1 MAITAADR
9 AKIQC
14 VITYLDKGGSGK
26 FLDATSIE
34 RLNRVFSDTC
44 GFGCRTCFGTFFEGM
59 RDKPWVTILRTMLCP
74 DLAVISL
81 APDPVIPGA
90 PVVPDPEG
98 GLEFPGT
105 SLFGILGAETVTNT
119 GATLVTGDLGLS
131 PGSSVTGFFPID
143 GGPGNITGTY
153 HITDVA
159 AANAQIAATA
169 QYLFLAGMAS
179 TATVS
184 GDIGGQTLAPGVYTA
199 ATSLA
204 VTSADL
210 TLDGGGDVN
219 AVFVFQIGS
228 TLTIANGRQIVLI
241 GGAQA
246 KNIYWQVGSSAT
258 LGTTSVFNGTIV
270 ALASVTA
277 TTGAVVNGRLIARTG
292 AVTLDTNAVTVPV

>member
-1 MAITAADR
+1 MAITAEDR

-26 FLDATSIE
+26 FLDATAIE
-34 RLNRVFSDTC
+34 RLNRVFKDSC
-44 GFGCRTCFGTFFEGM
+44 GFGCRTCYGTFFEGM
-59 RDKPWVTILRTMLCP
+59 RDKPWVTLLRTMLCP

-81 APDPVIPGA
+81 APDPVVPGA
-90 PVVPDPEG
+90 PIVPVPEG
-98 GLEFPGT
+98 GLLFPGT
-105 SLFGILGAETVTNT
+105 SAFGILGAETVTNT
-119 GATLVTGDLGLS
+119 GATFVTGDLGLS
-131 PGSSVTGFFPID
+131 PGTSVTGFFPID
-143 GGPGNITGTY
+143 GGPGNISGAY

-159 AANAQIAATA
+159 AANAQVALTA

-204 VTSADL
+204 VTSANL

-219 AVFVFQIGS
+219 AVFVFQIGT
-228 TLTIANGRQIVLI
+228 TLTLASGRQIVLI

-246 KNIYWQVGSSAT
+246 KNIYYQVGSSAT
-258 LGTTSVFNGTIV
+258 LNTTSVLNGTIV
-270 ALASVTA
+270 ALTSISALTGAVINGRLLVRTASVT
-277 TTGAVVNGRLIARTG
+277 LQS
-292 AVTLDTNAVTVPV
+292 NAITVPV